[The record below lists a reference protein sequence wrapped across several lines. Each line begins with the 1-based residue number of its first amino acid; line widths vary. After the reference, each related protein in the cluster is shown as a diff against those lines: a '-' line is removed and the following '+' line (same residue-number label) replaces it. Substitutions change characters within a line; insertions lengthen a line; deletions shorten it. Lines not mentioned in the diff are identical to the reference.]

1 MQPARSS
8 VRLLAAACVATVVA
22 VACSIGKAP
31 VAGGSE
37 RAMAAARSAAAP
49 APAPVTPSDP
59 TDRSRHRHQQHHP
72 CHRDH
77 AGEPLVRSLLRHV
90 PRRGRI
96 PAGRA
101 GSHRRVRPRPPGRDL
116 STALSRH
123 EPVRCRRPPR
133 PPRFDDRRERRTD
146 GRIRQGAGADRQRMR
161 APARCVPVPGGHAG
175 PGRAARHH
183 GVSHRKRDPEL
194 LGVCEALRAA
204 GPHVRAGVFV
214 DPSLAPVPR
223 VGVVG
228 DMSRPRRPDELSIG
242 SGVPGEERSR

>member
-1 MQPARSS
+1 MRPARSS
-8 VRLLAAACVATVVA
+8 LRLLAAACVATVVA
-22 VACSIGKAP
+22 AACSVGQAR
-31 VAGGSE
+31 VGAGGE
-37 RAMAAARSAAAP
+37 RAMAAALSATAP
-49 APAPVTPSDP
+49 ATCTRHLLGSA
-59 TDRSRHRHQQHHP
+59 DRSRHRHQQHHP
-72 CHRDH
+72 RHRDH

-90 PRRGRI
+90 PRRRRI

-101 GSHRRVRPRPPGRDL
+101 GPHRRVRPRPPGGDL
-116 STALSRH
+116 STAVSRH

-146 GRIRQGAGADRQRMR
+146 GRIRQGAGADRQRMS

-214 DPSLAPVPR
+214 DPSLTPVPG
-223 VGVVG
+223 VGVGG
-228 DMSRPRRPDELSIG
+228 DMSRPRRRDELSIG
-242 SGVPGEERSR
+242 SGVPGEERS